1 MNRMVSMSPRE
12 RLEHMAEMYDA
23 YGYGGVMVG
32 GRRRSKSKS
41 MKAGAVKPVYWKKSK
56 SAACKSKSKTSKS
69 GRLLND
75 YQRFVQQERCNGLT
89 MVEIGRLWR
98 KIKKTYGG
106 VSKKK
111 SGSKKRKESR
121 YGKCIKKWSRR
132 GLERKEL
139 QAKYNK
145 LNKKCKKLGKQ
156 APPKRGS
163 AIMMNDMMGSE
174 YDMD

>member
-111 SGSKKRKESR
+111 SGSKKGKRVDMVNVSR
-121 YGKCIKKWSRR
+121 NGVGEDWNEK
-132 GLERKEL
+132 
-139 QAKYNK
+139 NFK
-145 LNKKCKKLGKQ
+145 LNIINLIRN
-156 APPKRGS
+156 AR
-163 AIMMNDMMGSE
+163 N
-174 YDMD
+174 